1 MVVSETTPP
10 CGRPVPVAA
19 GGLPTVAASALPPAP
34 VADHNRVLAALLAF
48 FLARL
53 LPPMPAILAVL
64 ARGLSV
70 VAVMSVALWLTGFF
84 SAAELRWLN
93 ALRQQRGRGAP
104 LTTAPDATEMAGE
117 VVSVDVPDEMIEPR
131 SKGPRP

>member
-1 MVVSETTPP
+1 M
-10 CGRPVPVAA
+10 GQYGAA
-19 GGLPTVAASALPPAP
+19 YAIQSAIAFRLSQRFYPIPYERRRIALA
-34 VADHNRVLAALLAF
+34 VGAALLAF

-84 SAAELRWLN
+84 NADELRWLN

-104 LTTAPDATEMAGE
+104 LTT
-117 VVSVDVPDEMIEPR
+117 R
-131 SKGPRP
+131 SRRHRDGRGRS